1 MQEIDLDLLRNERTV
16 TIGTVFPE
24 SMATAIEK
32 RAKSELISRSSWLR
46 RVVLIELQKTIP

>member
-24 SMATAIEK
+24 SMATAIEE

-46 RVVLIELQKTIP
+46 RVVLSELQKAIP

>member
-24 SMATAIEK
+24 SMATAIEE

-46 RVVLIELQKTIP
+46 RVVLAELQRANA

>member
-24 SMATAIEK
+24 TMGIAIEE

-46 RVVLIELQKTIP
+46 RVALAELQKAKS